1 MILERATRIG
11 NGIAYLH
18 NGESSTLR
26 TFNNRTSVDVWI
38 WGRVPQEP
46 SSECKKVNLKS
57 QIHLLAPQMMLWQRR
72 ELSKIVKTLWKSDG

>member
-46 SSECKKVNLKS
+46 SGECKKMNLKS
-57 QIHLLAPQMMLWQRR
+57 QIYLSAPQKILGQKR
-72 ELSKIVKTLWKSDG
+72 EFSTIVKNPREK